1 MNGNKFLLDTN
12 IILYLLNGEETLV
25 EILEGKRPFIS
36 FITELELYGFRKLN
50 EADKTKID
58 SVLAQCTI
66 IDINAGIK
74 LSTINIRREYKIKL
88 PDSIIAGTSLYLG
101 IPLVTADNGFNKIE
115 NLDLVY
121 YQK

>member
-1 MNGNKFLLDTN
+1 MGN
-12 IILYLLNGEETLV
+12 
-25 EILEGKRPFIS
+25 
-36 FITELELYGFRKLN
+36 
-50 EADKTKID
+50 
-58 SVLAQCTI
+58 SV
-66 IDINAGIK
+66 K

>member
-1 MNGNKFLLDTN
+1 MNGSRLLLDTN

-25 EILEGKRPFIS
+25 EVLDGKWPYVSFIS
-36 FITELELYGFRKLN
+36 ELELYGFKKLN
-50 EADKTKID
+50 ANEKSKID
-58 SVLAQCTI
+58 NLLSQCTI

-74 LSTINIRREYKIKL
+74 SSTINIRKKYGVKL

-101 IPLVTADNGFNKIE
+101 IPLISADFGFNKIE
-115 NLDLVY
+115 NLDLVL

>member
-25 EILEGKRPFIS
+25 GILEGKRPFIS

>member
-25 EILEGKRPFIS
+25 GILEGKRPFIS
-36 FITELELYGFRKLN
+36 FITELELYEFRKLN

-74 LSTINIRREYKIKL
+74 LRNCPSRFY
-88 PDSIIAGTSLYLG
+88 DSL
-101 IPLVTADNGFNKIE
+101 N
-115 NLDLVY
+115 NL
-121 YQK
+121 

>member
-36 FITELELYGFRKLN
+36 FITELELYEFRKLN